1 MAGHSHWAGIKHKKG
16 RADKE
21 RSKIFSK
28 LSREITVAAKL
39 GDKNPDMNPRLRTAI
54 QAAKQA
60 NMPKDNISRAISK
73 SEMAGDKNYENLR
86 YEGFGPSNVA
96 LIIETLTDN
105 KNRSASSIRT
115 VLQKNGGR
123 LGESGSTSHLFSN
136 CGIIHIDKNK
146 INEDEIFDIT
156 INAGAK
162 DCVSLENIFEIVTE
176 KEDFY
181 KIKTELEKK
190 IEIFNYSAIE
200 WRPLNYL
207 DLNKDQSKQIAE
219 VLTSLEELD
228 DVQNIFTNANF
239 KKFTIMKII
248 GIDPGLSGAIAV
260 LENNKVLNIFD
271 MPVMSEGKKNKR
283 QLNSALLVNLLRE
296 NINPAEEI
304 AVVVEQVNAMPG
316 QGVTSMFNFGQT
328 FGAIKGVCAA
338 LDLPIFFVRPSKW
351 KKHFE
356 LINSSKDSSRTKAI
370 EMYPK
375 LSNQLSKKKDVNKSD
390 AILIARFFNETR
402 FTEEN

>member
-39 GDKNPDMNPRLRTAI
+39 GDKDPDMNPRLRTAI

-73 SEMAGDKNYENLR
+73 SEMSGDKNYESLR

-123 LGESGSTSHLFSN
+123 LGETGSTSHMFDN
-136 CGIIHIDKNK
+136 CGVIHIDKKK
-146 INEDEIFDIT
+146 IIEEEIFEIA

-162 DCVSLENIFEIVTE
+162 DCINLEDVFEIITK

-181 KIKTELEKK
+181 KIKSEIEKK
-190 IEIFNYSAIE
+190 IDTFNHSSIE
-200 WRPLNYL
+200 WRPLNYINL
-207 DLNKDQSKQIAE
+207 SKNQNEHIIE
-219 VLTSLEELD
+219 VLTALEELD
-228 DVQNIFTNANF
+228 DVQNIFTN
-239 KKFTIMKII
+239 
-248 GIDPGLSGAIAV
+248 
-260 LENNKVLNIFD
+260 
-271 MPVMSEGKKNKR
+271 
-283 QLNSALLVNLLRE
+283 VNLKNL
-296 NINPAEEI
+296 
-304 AVVVEQVNAMPG
+304 
-316 QGVTSMFNFGQT
+316 
-328 FGAIKGVCAA
+328 
-338 LDLPIFFVRPSKW
+338 
-351 KKHFE
+351 E
-356 LINSSKDSSRTKAI
+356 L
-370 EMYPK
+370 
-375 LSNQLSKKKDVNKSD
+375 
-390 AILIARFFNETR
+390 
-402 FTEEN
+402 